1 MWLQLYET
9 SIFVR
14 RPGKGIVERKWGV
27 LLPHEFFSCLA
38 CDFPD
43 AWDELFCIPPDY
55 WDHVAKVADPW
66 FNEHPLRDKVL
77 STPHKATPIRL
88 FSDDTGLRKTRNVRI
103 MHWFGEGS
111 STPTW
116 RRKIPCY
123 IVPMHIFVGDVTE
136 GPLQE
141 VVQWSLNALALGK
154 WPTLDHTG
162 QPWNSKTSS
171 GLSAYRA
178 KNAGQPLTPDRRFGI
193 YTSTSADWK
202 WHKENFKWEQDWS
215 KNECC
220 QRCMATKAGATNVA
234 AFVPVAERS
243 HQDYMD
249 SVAARSSPLT
259 QIIGFNIH
267 TILPELMHAG
277 CLGVC
282 QILNGCLLKEFA
294 DEGMWGAGPI
304 AGKWQEKLDAKLSIA
319 WDYFVNW
326 AHAHSKTHT
335 QKCFTALR
343 LSLQTRWSWPELKGK
358 AHNALV
364 VMEWLGT
371 IARRHDG
378 VARSELR
385 ACVAWAF
392 NEFFHVVRTA
402 GDWLSDRHLDRLRGT
417 RIFMFHG
424 YNTLSREAAR
434 QGIPLY
440 KMIPKHHILF
450 HIYMDMMRTR
460 RNAGRLWTF
469 SDEENMKNIA
479 DIACA
484 VHPRRLGMTSLERW
498 LVQFF
503 I

>member
-1 MWLQLYET
+1 MLNQWIPQRVNNCSTRSACDKVLLSSASDICYPSLVLPISRSIPHKFCQTCLSPHPGCTRGAGRSKVFKKLLKFVGRGKTSYKEARAISETCVSDGANSTELLSAIRSSDQNVSRDLYRKFRIDRGMWLQLYET

-123 IVPMHIFVGDVTE
+123 IVPMHTFVGDVTE

-249 SVAARSSPLT
+249 SVAARNSPLT

-277 CLGVC
+277 LCEC
-282 QILNGCLLKEFA
+282 
-294 DEGMWGAGPI
+294 
-304 AGKWQEKLDAKLSIA
+304 
-319 WDYFVNW
+319 
-326 AHAHSKTHT
+326 
-335 QKCFTALR
+335 
-343 LSLQTRWSWPELKGK
+343 
-358 AHNALV
+358 
-364 VMEWLGT
+364 
-371 IARRHDG
+371 
-378 VARSELR
+378 
-385 ACVAWAF
+385 
-392 NEFFHVVRTA
+392 
-402 GDWLSDRHLDRLRGT
+402 
-417 RIFMFHG
+417 
-424 YNTLSREAAR
+424 
-434 QGIPLY
+434 
-440 KMIPKHHILF
+440 
-450 HIYMDMMRTR
+450 
-460 RNAGRLWTF
+460 
-469 SDEENMKNIA
+469 
-479 DIACA
+479 
-484 VHPRRLGMTSLERW
+484 
-498 LVQFF
+498 
-503 I
+503 